1 MKPITIEQ
9 IKKDLETAVYVER
22 LMPPVRPPKY
32 RCCMPEIVYTPQ
44 EIAFMDR
51 RPVPPRPTQEEIAIW
66 ETVILEWLPIL
77 TPRES
82 RLVWKRASHI
92 PWKLLSIDF
101 GIERTQI
108 WKVHRNEINKIY
120 FFNLGKKC
128 GEQKRSGH
136 FSQKSL

>member
-9 IKKDLETAVYVER
+9 IKKDLETAAYVER

-51 RPVPPRPTQEEIAIW
+51 RPVPPHPTQEQIAIW

-108 WKVHRNEINKIY
+108 WKVHRNAINKIY

-136 FSQKSL
+136 FSRKSL

>member
-51 RPVPPRPTQEEIAIW
+51 RPVPPHPTQEEIAIW

-108 WKVHRNEINKIY
+108 WKVHRNAINKIY

>member
-9 IKKDLETAVYVER
+9 IKKDLETAAYVER

-51 RPVPPRPTQEEIAIW
+51 RPVPPRPTQEQIAIW

-108 WKVHRNEINKIY
+108 WKVHRNAINKIY

-136 FSQKSL
+136 FSRKSL